1 MLTFFTVPKPFSGHI
16 ATIQRNAIRSWT
28 LLRPACEV
36 ILFGDEGGTAEAAA
50 ELGVRHHRDV
60 AKNEYGTPLLNDV
73 FASAERL
80 ATHDVLC
87 YVNTDIVL
95 FGGFPSAVAAVS
107 SRRRKFLVIGRRT
120 NLDVDED
127 LVDRPGWEAE
137 LRDRATKRGE
147 LQPAWSIDYFA
158 FSKGLWSEIPPLA
171 VGRVAFDNWLIFHA
185 RSQRAAVVDA
195 TGAVVAVHQ
204 NHDHGHIP
212 VTKDLWSSPEGQRNR
227 ELVGDP
233 FNVFTIDDATHLLRD
248 GRLHS
253 ALSRAYLRR
262 RFVVAARLR
271 PRWGPLL
278 RLALNIA
285 DITYPA
291 RSRLGL
297 ALNPEVGRLQR
308 PARHHEE

>member
-36 ILFGDEGGTAEAAA
+36 ILLGDEDGTAEAAA

-60 AKNEYGTPLLNDV
+60 AKNGYGTPLLNDV
-73 FASAERL
+73 FTSAERL
-80 ATHDVLC
+80 ASHETLC
-87 YVNTDIVL
+87 YINTDIVL

-120 NLDVDED
+120 NLDVNED
-127 LVDRPGWEAE
+127 LVDRPGWEAA
-137 LRDRATKRGE
+137 LRDRAAKRGE

-171 VGRVAFDNWLIFHA
+171 VGRVAFDNWLIFRA

-248 GRLHS
+248 GRLHP

-262 RFVVAARLR
+262 RFVVAAHLR
-271 PRWGPLL
+271 PRWGSLL
-278 RLALNIA
+278 RLALKIA
-285 DITYPA
+285 DMTYPA

-297 ALNPEVGRLQR
+297 ALNPDADRVQR